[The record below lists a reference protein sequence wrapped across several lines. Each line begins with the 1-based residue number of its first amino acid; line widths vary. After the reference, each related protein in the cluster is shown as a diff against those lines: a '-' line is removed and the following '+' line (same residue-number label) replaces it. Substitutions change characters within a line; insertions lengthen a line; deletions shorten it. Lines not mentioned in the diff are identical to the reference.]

1 MIRENQKLLNQINV
15 ISDALILFLSL
26 PFAFWFRFYVLPSGI
41 ITVPLQKYWALNLSL
56 MLGHLLCYAAFGL
69 YSSLR
74 RTALSKELSLL
85 CFSSVLN
92 LSASLSF
99 LFLFWEMHYSR
110 MTLAIYFV
118 LSLGVVSCKRIL
130 LRLYLRRLRRAGY
143 NQKHVVLLG
152 TGVTARSYL
161 KAIQTQRSLG
171 YHAVGYVARQAA
183 PDMDSLSYLGS
194 FDRLESI
201 LERLQPDEVVA
212 ALDAEDL
219 PLTPGIINLC
229 EKLGLKL
236 SLIPFY
242 AEHMSST
249 PQFDSIGN
257 IPLLNIRRVP
267 LDNWGNAVCK
277 RLVDIAGSLALIL
290 LTSPIMLVCAVGVRL
305 SSPGPVIFRQQRVG
319 RNKKKFSMYKF
330 RSMRVNSQQTTRWS
344 TDRDERK
351 TPFGAFL
358 RKYSLDELP
367 QFFNVLKGDMS
378 LVGPRPELPHFVEQ
392 FKDEIPL
399 YMVKHQ
405 VRPGI
410 TGWAQVNDLRGDT
423 SIRARVEHDIYYIEN
438 WSLWLDIKILFV
450 TIFKG
455 KFKNSEQLR

>member
-26 PFAFWFRFYVLPSGI
+26 PLAFWFRFYVLPDGI
-41 ITVPLQKYWALNLSL
+41 ITVPLLDYILLDFTL
-56 MLGHLLCYAAFGL
+56 VLGHLLCYAALGL
-69 YSSLR
+69 YASFR
-74 RTALSKELSLL
+74 RTSLPKELSLL
-85 CFSSVLN
+85 CFSGILN
-92 LSASLSF
+92 LSVSLSA
-99 LFLFWEMHYSR
+99 LFLFREMHFSR
-110 MTLAIYFV
+110 MTLAIYFA
-118 LSLGVVSCKRIL
+118 LSLGGVSGKRVL

-152 TGVTARSYL
+152 TGTTARAYL
-161 KAIQTQRSLG
+161 NEIQTQRSLG
-171 YHAVGYVARQAA
+171 YHAAGYVARQATQG
-183 PDMDSLSYLGS
+183 MDSLPYLGS
-194 FDRLESI
+194 FDRLEST

-229 EKLGLKL
+229 EKLGVKL

-277 RLVDIAGSLALIL
+277 RLVDIVGSLTLIALTL
-290 LTSPIMLVCAVGVRL
+290 PIMVVCAIGVRL
-305 SSPGPVIFRQQRVG
+305 SSPGPVIFCQQRVG

-410 TGWAQVNDLRGDT
+410 TGWAQINDLRGDT
-423 SIRARVEHDIYYIEN
+423 SIRARVEHDIHYIEN
-438 WSLWLDIKILFV
+438 WSLWLDIKILFITV
-450 TIFKG
+450 FKG